1 MTYTIDLA
9 KEAEADLVALHKA
22 DRRIFN
28 RVLSKIE
35 SLSEKPFEG
44 KPLVGNHKG
53 EYALRVGNYRISASF
68 FCKPYRLHPDSKHR
82 KQFISHSLVF
92 SQPKTRHSKL
102 LPLDYSQCRGLPT
115 PYCQGLLFRF

>member
-9 KEAEADLVALHKA
+9 KEAEADLAALHKA

-28 RVLSKIE
+28 RILSKIE

-53 EYALRVGNYRISASF
+53 EYALRVGNYRIV
-68 FCKPYRLHPDSKHR
+68 YELHSTNHIVYILTAKHR
-82 KQFISHSLVF
+82 KHV
-92 SQPKTRHSKL
+92 
-102 LPLDYSQCRGLPT
+102 Y
-115 PYCQGLLFRF
+115 